1 MATTLYAFPESAA
14 AARRLASLLAVPCVD
29 AAVRRFPDGES
40 LVRIDPPAE
49 TAILYRSLDRPN
61 DKLIEILLAAAALR
75 DGGCGHVALVAPY
88 MAYMRQDTAF
98 HPGEAVSQRVVGAL
112 IAGAVDRVVTVNPH
126 LHRTAEIEAVFPGIA
141 ATAIDAA
148 PAFADL
154 LAAEGGTGDCVVL
167 GPDAESRPWAESLA
181 RRLGAEALIAR
192 KARAGDRDVAISLPE
207 ESALSGRRV
216 LLLDDVA
223 STGVTLA
230 ECARA
235 ARGAGASRVEALV
248 IHALHDDA
256 TERVLAAAGI
266 DRVISTDS
274 VPHRSNRVALA
285 PLLAD
290 AFRDHVRIVQ

>member
-1 MATTLYAFPESAA
+1 MAATLYAFPESAA
-14 AARRLASLLAVPCVD
+14 AARRLASLLAIPCVD
-29 AAVRRFPDGES
+29 VAVHRFPDGES

-49 TAILYRSLDRPN
+49 RAILYRSLDRPN

-75 DGGCGHVALVAPY
+75 DGGCRHVTLVAPY

-98 HPGEAVSQRVVGAL
+98 RRGEAVSQRVIGTL
-112 IAGAVDRVVTVNPH
+112 IADAVERVVTVNPH
-126 LHRTAEIEAVFPGIA
+126 LHRTAEIDTVFPGTA

-154 LAAEGGTGDCVVL
+154 LAGEGGARDCVVL
-167 GPDAESRPWAESLA
+167 GPDAESRPWVEALA
-181 RRLGAEALIAR
+181 RRLGVPALIAHKER
-192 KARAGDRDVAISLPE
+192 VGDRDVAVSLPDGFT
-207 ESALSGRRV
+207 LSERRV

-223 STGVTLA
+223 STGATLA

-235 ARGAGASRVEALV
+235 ARRAGASRVEALV

-256 TERVLAAAGI
+256 TERVLAAAGV

-274 VPHRSNRVALA
+274 VLHRSNRVALA

-290 AFRDHVRIVQ
+290 VLRDHFRIVQ